1 MPEGLAM
8 AQQRRHRLGPDL
20 VAGVEEA
27 GHERLGSSSPQHA
40 VAAPDAEPIEAGH
53 AAHRVGVGVRLVA
66 DATKGDAQGSG
77 SSLFPYT
84 YGNVLAVAPTSTGP
98 RLGRPPKINRQ
109 DVVDAAAALA
119 DEDGLAAVTIRAV
132 AARLGVAPMTLY
144 GHVSNADE
152 LVDLVVGATIA
163 VAVADKRRG
172 RRTHRDG
179 RGALLGFA
187 HGLRGMLRDH
197 PAVLDAYRR
206 RPVQDPNGLAVTAG
220 VVSALVADGLDE
232 DEAISTY
239 ASVYAFVIGF
249 VSLETRPVDIDRSAL
264 DRHPSLQGM
273 SGRLADLFDQV
284 AFDRGLM
291 ALVDAATPARRGSS
305 HAPQATRRRAAP

>member
-1 MPEGLAM
+1 
-8 AQQRRHRLGPDL
+8 
-20 VAGVEEA
+20 
-27 GHERLGSSSPQHA
+27 
-40 VAAPDAEPIEAGH
+40 
-53 AAHRVGVGVRLVA
+53 VA

-84 YGNVLAVAPTSTGP
+84 YGNVLAVAPTSSGP

-109 DVVDAAAALA
+109 DVVDAAVALA

-163 VAVADKRRG
+163 VAVAKQPTR
-172 RRTHRDG
+172 HRDG

-187 HGLRGMLRDH
+187 HGLRGMLREH

-239 ASVYAFVIGF
+239 AAVYAFVIGF

-273 SGRLADLFDQV
+273 SGRLADLFDQA

-291 ALVDAATPARRGSS
+291 ALVDAATPARPGSS
-305 HAPQATRRRAAP
+305 AAPHATRRRAAR